1 MWFNEF
7 PTNLIY
13 RLYNNQTNDCNN
25 AKKIS
30 KPIIY
35 RMLFL
40 QTHNCVMN
48 KKRIAILA
56 SGSGTNAE
64 NIASYFKNNE
74 YAEVVLILTN
84 VTTAGVIARAQR
96 LDIPCLVMDKMT
108 VSDGRMMLELIQQH
122 NIDLVVL
129 AGYLKLMPAEVVSNF
144 QHRIINIHPAL
155 LPLFGGRG
163 MYGHNVH
170 EAVLQAGVAETGIT
184 IHYVN
189 NRFDEGE
196 IIFQKSIPVLPDDTA
211 ESIALRIHRL
221 EYEHYPPV
229 IEQLAKGLF

>member
-1 MWFNEF
+1 M
-7 PTNLIY
+7 
-13 RLYNNQTNDCNN
+13 NDCNN

-40 QTHNCVMN
+40 HAHNCAMN

-64 NIASYFKNNE
+64 NIAAYFKNNE
-74 YAEVVLILTN
+74 YAEVALILTN
-84 VTTAGVIARAQR
+84 VATAGVIVRAQK
-96 LDIPCLVMDKMT
+96 LNIPCLFMDKKT
-108 VSDGRMMLELIQQH
+108 VSDGRLMLDLLKQH
-122 NIDLVVL
+122 SIDLVVL
-129 AGYLKLMPAEVVSNF
+129 AGYLKLMPAEVVSTF
-144 QHRIINIHPAL
+144 QHRMINIHPAL
-155 LPLFGGRG
+155 LPLFGGKG

-189 NRFDEGE
+189 SRFDEGE
-196 IIFQKSIPVLPDDTA
+196 IIFQKSMPVLPDDTA
-211 ESIALRIHRL
+211 ERIASRIHRL
-221 EYEHYPPV
+221 EYEHYPSV
-229 IEQLAKGLF
+229 IEHLAKGLFKDN